1 MEQVKLTRRDF
12 LKISAAVG
20 GGLVVGFSITACD
33 KTTDS
38 TTDKKIASNSADN
51 QAAKFSPNAW
61 VTIGTDD
68 QITVMVASSEMG
80 QGIMT
85 AISMLLADELD
96 ADWSKVKA
104 EFAPARSVY
113 RNPLLGQQVTGGST
127 AIRGFWNIV
136 RKAGAVARE
145 ALIQSA
151 AQQWKVDG
159 SSCKAIQGKIIHE
172 ASKRSLR
179 YGELAVNAGK
189 LPLPK
194 SVLLKDPGEYT
205 LIGKSTPRLDAPA
218 KVDGSAIFGMDV
230 QLPGLLTA
238 TIARCPVFGG
248 KVKSFNSKAAL
259 KIKGVKKIA
268 KVSNGIAIIAEHY
281 WAAKLGLD
289 ALKVVWDMGP
299 NATLDTK
306 TIRKIFEDALDKG
319 GVTEKN
325 TGNVDQGMKTA
336 TKKVEATYSVPYQ
349 AHACMEPMNATAD
362 VRKDQCDVYAPTQAQ
377 TGAQRTAMKITGL
390 PEGNVFVHTTFLG
403 GGFGRRSEQDFV
415 VDAVECSK
423 LMQKPV
429 KVIWSREDDLMHD
442 YYRPS
447 TYNKL
452 RGGIDAKGKISV
464 WEHRIAGSSILARR
478 FPAAGSLKSGKD
490 GTSTEGATN
499 IPYNIENARVN
510 YAMVNTAVPV
520 GFWRS
525 VGSSQN
531 AFITECFMDELAALS
546 GRDPLDVRLEL
557 MAKHPRHKTVLKL
570 AADKAGWKNKPGAGR
585 ARGIA
590 VAESFGSFV
599 AQVAEVS
606 IDRGKVRVHKIVC
619 AIDCGV
625 VVNPDTIHA
634 QMESGIVYGL
644 TAALKSEITIKQGRV
659 QQTNFDSFALL
670 GIHECPEIEVHIVK
684 SSESPGG
691 VGEPGLPPTAP
702 AVANAVFALT
712 GKPVRSLPIR
722 L

>member
-1 MEQVKLTRRDF
+1 MQEVKLTRRDF

-33 KTTDS
+33 KAADS
-38 TTDKKIASNSADN
+38 AADAKKTSQISPDKSV
-51 QAAKFSPNAW
+51 KFSPNAW

-68 QITVMVASSEMG
+68 QVTVMVASSEMG

-104 EFAPARSVY
+104 EFAPAQSVY
-113 RNPLLGQQVTGGST
+113 RNPLLGQQATGGST

-145 ALIQSA
+145 ALIQTA
-151 AQQWKVDG
+151 AQRWKVDS
-159 SSCKAIQGKIIHE
+159 SSCKATQGKIIHA

-179 YGELAVNAGK
+179 YGELVVNASK
-189 LPLPK
+189 LALPK

-205 LIGKSTPRLDAPA
+205 LIGKSTPRLDTPA

-248 KVKSFNSKAAL
+248 KSKSFNAKSAL
-259 KIKGVKKIA
+259 KVKGVKKVV
-268 KVSNGIAIIAEHY
+268 KVSNGIAVIAEHY
-281 WAAKLGLD
+281 WAAKQGLD
-289 ALKVVWDMGP
+289 ALKVVWDMGS
-299 NATLDTK
+299 NASLDTE
-306 TIRKIFEDALDKG
+306 TINKNFENALNKG
-319 GVTEKN
+319 GITEKN
-325 TGNVDQGMKTA
+325 VGSVGQAIKVAAKT
-336 TKKVEATYSVPYQ
+336 VEATYSVPYQ

-362 VRKDQCDVYAPTQAQ
+362 VRKNQCDIYVSTQAQ
-377 TGAQRTAMKITGL
+377 TGTQRTAMKITGL

-423 LMQKPV
+423 LMKKPV

-452 RGGIDAKGKISV
+452 RGGIDAKGKINV

-478 FPAAGSLKSGKD
+478 FPSAGSLKSGKD

-499 IPYNIENARVN
+499 IPYDIDNAKVD

-557 MAKHPRHKTVLKL
+557 MTNHPRHKSVLQL
-570 AADKAGWKNKPGAGR
+570 AADKAGWKKKPGAGR

-590 VAESFGSFV
+590 VAESFGSYV

-619 AIDCGV
+619 AIDCGII
-625 VVNPDTIHA
+625 VNPDTVRA

-644 TAALKSEITIKQGRV
+644 TATLKSEITIKQGRV

-670 GIHECPEIEVHIVK
+670 GIHECPEIEVHFVK
-684 SSESPGG
+684 STESPGG

-712 GKPVRSLPIR
+712 GKPVRSLPVR
-722 L
+722 V